1 MSMIMVSY
9 RRVDQD
15 TAGRI
20 ADHLIEKYGEKSVFF
35 DVNSIRTGANFV
47 DRIAKAI
54 VACDIV
60 IAVIGPHW
68 IGKTDDGKPA
78 RLEDPADSVRFE
90 IETALKHNKTLLPL
104 LVNGATMPEA
114 AELPESLRFL
124 HFCNAAR
131 VDSGQDFRVHMSRLI
146 DTINEVLSESGQS
159 PLREVSP
166 IKRYWKYGA
175 GVAAAA
181 LALAVW
187 TIGPAFEHSV
197 VKSGGQDDQTTV
209 GRTTPPA
216 VPASVTQRAKAHDG
230 FLFPDSDRRFLSEAD
245 LKDMSAIELRIARNE
260 IFARHGRFFKD
271 QVLANYFSQ
280 FAWYQP
286 AAVEVPL
293 SNLETTNVDTIEA
306 KEHEK

>member
-1 MSMIMVSY
+1 MTMIMVSY

-54 VACDIV
+54 VASDIV

-68 IGKTDDGKPA
+68 IGKADDGTPA
-78 RLEDPADSVRFE
+78 RLADPTDSVRFE
-90 IETALKHNKTLLPL
+90 IEIALKHDKTILPL
-104 LVNGATMPEA
+104 LVNGATMPQE

-131 VDSGQDFRVHMSRLI
+131 VDSGQDFRMHMARLI
-146 DTINEVLSESGQS
+146 GTINEVLLESGQS
-159 PLREVSP
+159 PLREISP
-166 IKRYWKYGA
+166 IKRYWKHAAGA
-175 GVAAAA
+175 AVAA
-181 LALAVW
+181 LVLAVW
-187 TIGPAFEHSV
+187 SVGPSFEHTAG
-197 VKSGGQDDQTTV
+197 KSGGANDSTTV
-209 GRTTPPA
+209 GLTPPA
-216 VPASVTQRAKAHDG
+216 VPASVVQRAKAHDG
-230 FLFPDSDRRFLSEAD
+230 FLFPDSDRRFLAETD

-280 FAWYQP
+280 FSWYQP
-286 AAVEVPL
+286 SAVEVPL
-293 SNLETTNVDTIEA
+293 SNLETTNVATVEA
-306 KEHEK
+306 MEHAK